1 MNTKPC
7 DFCGESKPVRVLDR
21 MGYAPDELICEDCF
35 SHDEAYW
42 DCLPLP
48 GPDAP
53 GSSSP
58 EMEEITTQQAAKILR
73 DALPEREQGLLDA
86 LAATGVGLES
96 TVQSILLKG
105 VIREAN
111 ALMR

>member
-1 MNTKPC
+1 MEKKPC

-48 GPDAP
+48 DRDAP
-53 GSSSP
+53 VASSN
-58 EMEEITTQQAAKILR
+58 EI
-73 DALPEREQGLLDA
+73 G
-86 LAATGVGLES
+86 
-96 TVQSILLKG
+96 
-105 VIREAN
+105 
-111 ALMR
+111 